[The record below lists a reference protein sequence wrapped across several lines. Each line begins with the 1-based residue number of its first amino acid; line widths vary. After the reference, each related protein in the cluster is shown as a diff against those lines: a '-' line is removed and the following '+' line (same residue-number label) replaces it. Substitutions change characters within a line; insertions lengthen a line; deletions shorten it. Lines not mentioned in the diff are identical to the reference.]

1 MKKIMPILVLCLFT
15 IALAAQE
22 GESRFGFEVSP
33 SINWMR
39 SDDNLIN
46 SNGPRLGVRIGGIGE
61 FPLTDWIVIQ
71 GGFGFSFARG
81 GTLLH
86 KVGGNLVPTS
96 DLSDPSFN
104 QGQKPLPD
112 DTDITYSL
120 SQLEVPFGLQFIFPL
135 SQSDY
140 DLFFS
145 FPTLNLAIISRTRGK
160 INATGIDLK
169 GEDLGADVRTFNLS
183 WGIGGGIRTLTSND
197 NLFTAGLYYESGLA
211 DLTSNDG
218 SQVMQNPDGSFA
230 IDREDSRGT
239 LSGLILKFAI
249 LF

>member
-1 MKKIMPILVLCLFT
+1 MKKIMPIILLCFLIST
-15 IALAAQE
+15 VQAQD
-22 GESRFGFEVSP
+22 GETRFGFEFSP
-33 SINWMR
+33 SFNWMR

-46 SNGPRLGVRIGGIGE
+46 SNGLKLGVRIGGLGE

-71 GGFGFSFARG
+71 GGFAFSFGRG

-112 DTDITYSL
+112 DTDITYGL
-120 SQLEVPFGLQFIFPL
+120 SQLEMPFTLQYIFPM
-135 SQSDY
+135 SQRDY

-145 FPTLNLAIISRTRGK
+145 FPALNLAIISRTRGK
-160 INATGIDLK
+160 IQATGIDLK
-169 GEDLGADVRTFNLS
+169 GEDLGDDIRTFNLS
-183 WGIGGGIRTLTSND
+183 WGIGAGIRTHAQNGKVL
-197 NLFTAGLYYESGLA
+197 TAGLYYESGLA

-218 SQVMQNPDGSFA
+218 SQVLQKPDGSFS
-230 IDREDSRGT
+230 IEREDSRGT
-239 LSGLILKFAI
+239 LSGLILKFAV